1 MSIRENIENIQ
12 ARIAAAA
19 QKSGRRAEDIT
30 LVAVTK
36 TVEPARILEAVGCG
50 IRAVGENKA
59 QELVAKYPEI
69 RGKSAVHF
77 IGHLQTNK
85 VKSIID
91 KVDCIES
98 VDSVRLAA
106 EIDRQAGLLGRTVD
120 VFLEIN
126 IGGEVSKYG
135 FAPEEIQSAVQ
146 QLAQYSHIKICGLM
160 SVLPKLDR
168 GDEKIH
174 TFFDRMYELFID
186 IWRKKQDNISMSFL
200 SMGMTGD
207 FEEAIAHG
215 ANLVRIGTGIFGGR
229 PQIVGG

>member
-1 MSIRENIENIQ
+1 M
-12 ARIAAAA
+12 
-19 QKSGRRAEDIT
+19 
-30 LVAVTK
+30 
-36 TVEPARILEAVGCG
+36 
-50 IRAVGENKA
+50 
-59 QELVAKYPEI
+59 
-69 RGKSAVHF
+69 
-77 IGHLQTNK
+77 
-85 VKSIID
+85 KSIID

-186 IWRKKQDNISMSFL
+186 IGRKKQDNISMSFL

>member
-1 MSIRENIENIQ
+1 MPPPR
-12 ARIAAAA
+12 R
-19 QKSGRRAEDIT
+19 KSGRRAEDIT

-168 GDEKIH
+168 GDEKFTHFLTECMSYLLTLGVKSKI
-174 TFFDRMYELFID
+174 
-186 IWRKKQDNISMSFL
+186 ISL
-200 SMGMTGD
+200 
-207 FEEAIAHG
+207 
-215 ANLVRIGTGIFGGR
+215 
-229 PQIVGG
+229 

>member
-1 MSIRENIENIQ
+1 MSIRENIENIRG
-12 ARIAAAA
+12 RIAAAA
-19 QKSGRRAEDIT
+19 QRSGRNASDIT

-36 TVEPARILEAVGCG
+36 TVEPARILEAIGCG
-50 IRAVGENKA
+50 IQVVGENKA
-59 QELVAKYPEI
+59 QELADKYPEI
-69 RGKSAVHF
+69 RGRCSVHF

-85 VKSIID
+85 VKTVID

-106 EIDRQAGLLGRTVD
+106 EIDRQAGLLGRTMD
-120 VFLEIN
+120 VFLEVN
-126 IGGEVSKYG
+126 IGGEASKYG
-135 FAPEEIQSAVQ
+135 FAPEEMNAAVQ
-146 QLAQYSHIKICGLM
+146 QLAQYSHLKIRGLM

-186 IWRKKQDNISMSFL
+186 IGSKKQDNISMSFL

-229 PQIVGG
+229 P